1 MISWK
6 VYNMWKQMKSTLTFW
21 KEYKIAWSL

>member
-6 VYNMWKQMKSTLTFW
+6 VYNMWNQMKLTLTFW
-21 KEYKIAWSL
+21 KESKIAWSL